1 MSTLGDACAELNDS
15 QIAAMDVEG
24 HCVVIAPPGSGKTK
38 LLVTRLAA
46 LRTSGGGEARRVMVG
61 G

>member
-1 MSTLGDACAELNDS
+1 
-15 QIAAMDVEG
+15 MDVEG